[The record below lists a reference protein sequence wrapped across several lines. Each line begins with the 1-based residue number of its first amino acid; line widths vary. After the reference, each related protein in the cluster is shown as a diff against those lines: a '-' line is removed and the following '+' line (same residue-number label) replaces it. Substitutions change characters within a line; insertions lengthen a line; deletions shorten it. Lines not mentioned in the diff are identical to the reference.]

1 MYLTLNINRDS
12 IVRDA
17 VTQLSGMEIAY
28 PERLKRPLR
37 IKFVGEEVSALRCAT
52 VRCGSLRFAA
62 VRCGSLRSV
71 PNP

>member
-37 IKFVGEEVSALRCAT
+37 IKFVGEEVSALRC
-52 VRCGSLRFAA
+52 GSRF
-62 VRCGSLRSV
+62 S
-71 PNP
+71 